1 MMDELRML
9 SGRDMADIT
18 GWSYAKCLEVIKAHG
33 KKVGQR
39 WFISLKKMRQVLA
52 EEEEEC

>member
-1 MMDELRML
+1 MDELRML
-9 SGRDMADIT
+9 SGHDMANIT

-39 WFISLKKMRQVLA
+39 WFISLKKMQQVLL

>member
-1 MMDELRML
+1 MDELRML
-9 SGRDMADIT
+9 SGHDMADIT